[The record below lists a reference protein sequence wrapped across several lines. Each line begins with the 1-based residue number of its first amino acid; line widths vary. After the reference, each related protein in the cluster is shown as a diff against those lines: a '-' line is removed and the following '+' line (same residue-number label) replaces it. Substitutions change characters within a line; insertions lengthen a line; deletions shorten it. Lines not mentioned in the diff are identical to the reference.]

1 MPAIFTAAIFTALLV
16 LDLIYKNYKDVG
28 FHVAG
33 GVFCVIGL
41 YSACELGGEG
51 MAWILLGI
59 PFLFLLIG
67 LAMIWVDSQ
76 KDAPSPVPT
85 PVPGPPCPCPS
96 CHSCP
101 CHCQSSCSDAGAG
114 GSSGNNT
121 VDPVYN
127 SPPPPP
133 SPPLG
138 CPRKTA

>member
-1 MPAIFTAAIFTALLV
+1 MKPCTPAIFTAAIFTALLV

-41 YSACELGGEG
+41 YTACELGGEG
-51 MAWILLGI
+51 MAWVLLGI
-59 PFLFLLIG
+59 PFFFLLIG

-76 KDAPSPVPT
+76 KDAPTSIAT
-85 PVPGPPCPCPS
+85 PVPEPPCPCPS
-96 CHSCP
+96 CYTCP
-101 CHCQSSCSDAGAG
+101 CRCEVSCGG
-114 GSSGNNT
+114 GSDSND

-127 SPPPPP
+127 KPPPPP

>member
-1 MPAIFTAAIFTALLV
+1 MKPCTPAIFTAAIFTALVV

-33 GVFCVIGL
+33 GIFCVIGL
-41 YSACELGGEG
+41 YTACELGGEG
-51 MAWILLGI
+51 MAWVLLGI

-76 KDAPSPVPT
+76 KQAPAPVAPSKPAEDNCT
-85 PVPGPPCPCPS
+85 CPY
-96 CHSCP
+96 CHMCP
-101 CHCQSSCSDAGAG
+101 CHCKTQTQCG
-114 GSSGNNT
+114 GEEA
-121 VDPVYN
+121 DPVYTK
-127 SPPPPP
+127 PPPPP

>member
-41 YSACELGGEG
+41 YTACELGGEG
-51 MAWILLGI
+51 MAWVLLGI

-76 KDAPSPVPT
+76 KDASAPVPP
-85 PVPGPPCPCPS
+85 PVPEPPCPCPS
-96 CHSCP
+96 CHACP
-101 CHCQSSCSDAGAG
+101 CRCMMSCGGGNG
-114 GSSGNNT
+114 GSGGNE

-127 SPPPPP
+127 LPPPPP